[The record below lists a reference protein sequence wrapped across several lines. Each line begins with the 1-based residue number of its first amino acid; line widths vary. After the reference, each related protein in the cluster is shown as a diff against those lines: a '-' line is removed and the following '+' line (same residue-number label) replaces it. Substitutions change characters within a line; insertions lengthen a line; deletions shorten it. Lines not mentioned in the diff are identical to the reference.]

1 MEKITRGFIH
11 FFVYYVVREKYREK
25 WKKLTFFHKG
35 NIQTYNHITKYA
47 KIWNV
52 FCGRTERGKFHEKS
66 TGVFLFGKALCLGVR
81 CDFQSLK

>member
-25 WKKLTFFHKG
+25 WKKLTFLHKG

-52 FCGRTERGKFHEKS
+52 FFGRTERGEFHEKS
-66 TGVFLFGKALCLGVR
+66 TGVFLLGKALCLGVR